1 MKLSLK
7 TITFE
12 SYSSCNL
19 RCVYCYNTWKRPEGD
34 APFRYS
40 HRQAIKTLKE
50 IYRQA
55 DIGQLSITGGEPLLN
70 EYVAELILTAKLKGS
85 KVSIISNGNGSK
97 NGDYSLYKD
106 LDVNLF
112 LMPLHAASANIHD
125 SMTQIHG
132 SWERS
137 LNSITSCMEMGLYV
151 VPVVVVTKFNA
162 PYIEETLRF
171 ISNLGLK
178 RIMVNRYNIGGAGIS
193 IQSLSLNHEELRHTF
208 KKINSISEELN
219 LNISSN
225 VCTPF
230 CVIHPNDYPNIAF
243 GACSPDPF
251 RRPLTVDVMGNL
263 RTCNHSPI
271 VAGNIF
277 KNNIEKIVTTP
288 YMKSWNEVVPTF
300 CDQCAIYSQCRGGC
314 RAASEQLGL
323 SLEHVDPLVT
333 LKEASVF

>member
-1 MKLSLK
+1 MKLSLN

-12 SYSSCNL
+12 SYSACNL

-40 HRQAIKTLKE
+40 HRQAVKTLKE

-55 DIGQLSITGGEPLLN
+55 DITQLSITGGEPLLN

-85 KVSIISNGNGSK
+85 KVSIISNGNGVK
-97 NGDYSLYKD
+97 DGDYTLYRD
-106 LDVNLF
+106 LDVDLF
-112 LMPLHAASANIHD
+112 LMPLHAASSSIHD
-125 SMTQIHG
+125 SMTQVEG
-132 SWERS
+132 SWQRS
-137 LNSITSCMEMGLYV
+137 LSSITSCAEMGFYV
-151 VPVVVVTKFNA
+151 VPVVVLTRLNA
-162 PYIEETLRF
+162 PQIEETLRF

-178 RIMVNRYNIGGAGIS
+178 RIMVNRYNIGGAGINH
-193 IQSLSLNHEELRHTF
+193 QSLSLGHDELRQAF
-208 KKINSISEELN
+208 GKINRISEELT
-219 LNISSN
+219 LNVSSN

-230 CVIHPNDYPNIAF
+230 CVLNPADYPSIAF

-277 KNNIEKIVTTP
+277 KDRIEDIVNTP
-288 YMKSWNEVVPTF
+288 YMKSWNDTTPTF
-300 CDQCAIYSQCRGGC
+300 CEQCAMYAQCRGGC

-323 SLEHVDPLVT
+323 TLRHVDPLVT
-333 LKEASVF
+333 MQESL